1 MSLGP
6 QALLTEGSG
15 SCHRQPSTNGSA
27 KIERIMSGWQEF
39 TGLNRGYVLE
49 LYERYRRDP
58 ASVDPESRALFE
70 KWTPPAQ
77 DDTSAPILA
86 EAPPLQTV
94 VGAVNLAES
103 IRRYGHLA
111 AQLDPL
117 GIRQPIGDP
126 SLLAATH
133 GVTEEDL
140 QKIPASLIAGSL
152 EGVSTAYEE
161 IALLRR
167 VYCSTT
173 GYDYAHVFVP
183 DEREWLRQA
192 AERGRFRA
200 PSDPIDPVK
209 LLDRLSQVEAFERF
223 LQRTF
228 PGKTRFSIEGL
239 DMLVPILDEVIAE
252 SGEAGIGQIMI
263 GMAHRGRL
271 NVMAHVLN
279 KPYAQILAEFK
290 DPVSRS
296 FREDMAWTGDVK
308 YHAGA
313 HRAIKGGAAM
323 DLVVSMPPNPSHLE
337 AVDPVVE
344 GMARA
349 AGTSVDGAGP
359 PRFDPAR
366 TVPIL
371 IHGDAA
377 FPGQGVVAET
387 LNLSRLPGYST
398 GGTIHIIVNNQLGF
412 TSGPEDQ
419 YSTSYASGLARGF
432 KIPIVHVNADDPEAC
447 VEVARLA
454 FAYRER
460 FQRDFLIDLIGYR
473 RYGHNEGDEPAFTQ
487 PLMYQRIAEH
497 PTVRELWARTL
508 ISRGSIQ
515 PDPAEDLYRARTAE
529 MQAAYEALRPEQD
542 LVEPQPEDPPP
553 GAAAKAHTA
562 VPLERLRELNTS
574 LLTLPSD
581 FNVHRKLERGREK
594 RATILDN
601 ADERTVDWAAAEE
614 LALASILSDGVSIR
628 FTGEDVE
635 RGTFSHRHA
644 VLHDVQ
650 TGRAHVPLQSIPQA
664 RAAFEIHNSPLTE
677 NAVLG
682 FEYGYNVQEPSRLVV
697 WEAQYGD
704 FINGAQVIIDEF
716 LVSARG
722 KWGQRPSL
730 VLLLPHAHEGQGPD
744 HASARPE
751 RFLQLAADI
760 NIRVANCTSSAQYFH
775 LLRRQAALLQVD
787 PLPLIVLT
795 PKSLLRH
802 PLVASSPRELAEG
815 RFRMV
820 ISDREAEARAGD
832 IRRVIVC
839 SGKIYVDLIS
849 ADQRAS
855 RPDVA
860 ICRLEQLYPVPM
872 RDLRAMFDAF
882 PEAGEIVWVQEEPE
896 NMGAWEFIRPHLQE
910 VSSGRTVRRIARPR
924 SASPAEGSAARHML
938 NQQALIAQ
946 AFAGKPIARP
956 IAVGTKVS

>member
-1 MSLGP
+1 M
-6 QALLTEGSG
+6 T
-15 SCHRQPSTNGSA
+15 
-27 KIERIMSGWQEF
+27 GWQEF
-39 TGLNRGYVLE
+39 SELNRGYVLE
-49 LYERYRRDP
+49 LFEKYRRDP
-58 ASVDPESRALFE
+58 SSVDAATRTLFE
-70 KWTPPAQ
+70 QWTPSAQ
-77 DDTSAPILA
+77 DEPPALAPAVAAAI
-86 EAPPLQTV
+86 PLEKV
-94 VGAVNLAES
+94 VGTVNLAES

-117 GIRQPIGDP
+117 GIRPPIGDP
-126 SLLAATH
+126 SLLPATH
-133 GVTEEDL
+133 GITDDDL
-140 QKIPASLIAGSL
+140 RQLPANLVAGPL
-152 EGVSTAYEE
+152 EGVSTAFEAIE
-161 IALLRR
+161 TLRR
-167 VYCSTT
+167 IYCSTT

-200 PSDPIDPVK
+200 PADPIDPVK
-209 LLDRLSQVEAFERF
+209 LLDRLSEVEAFERF
-223 LQRTF
+223 LHRTF

-239 DMLVPILDEVIAE
+239 DMLVPVLDEVIAE

-290 DPVSRS
+290 DPVSKN

-337 AVDPVVE
+337 AVDPIVE

-349 AGTSVDGAGP
+349 AGTNVEGPGA
-359 PRFDPAR
+359 PRFDPAQ

-412 TSGPEDQ
+412 TTSAEDSF
-419 YSTSYASGLARGF
+419 STSYASGLARGF

-447 VEVARLA
+447 VEAARLA
-454 FAYRER
+454 FAYRAR
-460 FQRDFLIDLIGYR
+460 FHRDFLIDLIGYR
-473 RYGHNEGDEPAFTQ
+473 RFGHNEGDEPAFTQ
-487 PLMYQRIAEH
+487 PLMYQKIADH
-497 PTVRELWARTL
+497 PTVREVWARTL
-508 ISRGSIQ
+508 VARSLIQ
-515 PDPAEDLYRARTAE
+515 PDAADALVRKRIAE
-529 MQAAYEALRPEQD
+529 MQAAYEALQLEQD
-542 LVEPQPEDPPP
+542 LIEPEPEAPPP
-553 GAAAKAHTA
+553 GAASKATTT
-562 VPLERLRELNTS
+562 VPLERLREINTS
-574 LLTLPSD
+574 LLSLPDD
-581 FNVHRKLERGREK
+581 FSIHRKLERGRE
-594 RATILDN
+594 RRAVSLDAPDEATI
-601 ADERTVDWAAAEE
+601 DWATAEE
-614 LALASILSDGVSIR
+614 LALATILTDGTSIR
-628 FTGEDVE
+628 LTGEDVE

-644 VLHDVQ
+644 VYRDVK
-650 TGRAHVPLQSIPQA
+650 TGRAHVPLQSLPQA

-677 NAVLG
+677 NAVVG
-682 FEYGYNVQEPSRLVV
+682 FEYGYNIQAPSRLVI

-704 FINGAQVIIDEF
+704 FINGAQVVIDEF
-716 LVSARG
+716 IVSARG

-751 RFLQLAADI
+751 RFLQIAADI
-760 NIRVANCTSSAQYFH
+760 NMRVANCTTAAQYFH
-775 LLRRQAALLQVD
+775 LLRRQAALLLVD

-802 PLVASSPRELAEG
+802 SLVASTPRELAEG
-815 RFRMV
+815 KFRMV
-820 ISDREAEARAGD
+820 ISDGDAETRASD
-832 IRRVIVC
+832 IRRVIIC
-839 SGKIYVDLIS
+839 SGKIYVDLM
-849 ADQRAS
+849 AAEQRAS
-855 RPDVA
+855 RSDVA

-872 RDLRAMFDAF
+872 RDLRAMIDGF

-910 VSSGRTVRRIARPR
+910 VSGGRTVRRIARAR
-924 SASPAEGSAARHML
+924 SASPAEGSAPRHTHH
-938 NQQALIAQ
+938 QQAIIAQ
-946 AFAGKPIARP
+946 AFAGKPVARSVV
-956 IAVGTKVS
+956 VGTRA